1 MSKEGPALLAEAARL
16 AAIATL
22 DLDEL
27 KPTFERV
34 GRLARA
40 FTNLDLGDVVMVG
53 ASACTKRLPAAPSHT
68 LNST

>member
-1 MSKEGPALLAEAARL
+1 MSAPGDAPKAEAARL

-27 KPTFERV
+27 KPTFERI

-40 FTNLDLGDVVMVG
+40 FAKL
-53 ASACTKRLPAAPSHT
+53 SRKT
-68 LNST
+68 LRKVSSLQVF